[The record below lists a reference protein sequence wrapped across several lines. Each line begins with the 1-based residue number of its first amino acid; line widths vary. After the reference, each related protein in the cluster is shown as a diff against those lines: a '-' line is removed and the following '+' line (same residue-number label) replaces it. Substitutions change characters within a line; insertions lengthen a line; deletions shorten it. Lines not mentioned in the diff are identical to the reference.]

1 MSFTV
6 EPFLS
11 VVSGHNSRCQ
21 KELREEKADKK
32 RLARENKE
40 WEEVEAVADEYEFQE
55 LLKRLQDE
63 ALEDLEKASRA
74 QSTATTK
81 TRIKHPQLDVN
92 ECGPMEEHEGA
103 LLKETARLERRVW
116 RLKRQIKV
124 LQSEKWRY
132 IPLSRPSIRL
142 DEHRRTTGRKLS

>member
-74 QSTATTK
+74 QSPATTK
-81 TRIKHPQLDVN
+81 TWIKYPRLDVN
-92 ECGPMEEHEGA
+92 EYGPMEEQDGA
-103 LLKETARLERRVW
+103 LLKETERLERHVW

-124 LQSEKWRY
+124 LQSEKRRY
-132 IPLSRPSIRL
+132 VPLRRPSTNTDGQQGAGPL
-142 DEHRRTTGRKLS
+142 LV